1 MKKLVAVT
9 LLLLGSLFAV
19 PISTH
24 LAHGQFTGIVCL
36 TRATS
41 NNCPQVPLTF
51 NATGVGKT
59 FTIGVFIENSDAMG
73 GIDIYVSVDT
83 SYLTPI
89 SAAFGPLIAS
99 PTSTIICINS
109 VSVVGACTVGTANGP
124 GVVEVS
130 ALESQAGNEC
140 GGISPCSGM
149 ALTITYQV
157 IGSTASTPFSY
168 PRNSGCSTS
177 SVTNPPNVCV
187 NITDAFGTTLS
198 ETVQEGDFTDLTPT
212 ANFGATPTSGNAP
225 LTVNFNATL
234 SNATAGNVITQYN
247 WDFGDGSS
255 PANVTSGPTT
265 SHVYS
270 SPGTFHPNLETVDV
284 SGKSS
289 IKDGLTITVLLPDF
303 SIDSNPTVLQIL
315 QGANKNATIS
325 LTSLRSFSG
334 TVTISANS
342 SATIGITSTLNQ
354 TSVTLSSG
362 QTNSRTRLT
371 VSAAIS
377 TPTGTYAINVTGT
390 SGTLKHSVF
399 ITVTVIKPDFSVTST
414 PQSVSIPRGG
424 NGNSII
430 TLTGQFGFTGNV
442 GLTASP
448 NSTSIITFLDSTSVL
463 VATGIRTNV
472 TLYIIAKPSIT
483 PGDYR
488 ITVTGTSGPLTHSIN
503 VTINVPVPS
512 FGASATPTSVSVN
525 TGTNGTSAVTLIGLN
540 GFTGNVNLTAPPP
553 PSVDITTTL
562 SNTTVS
568 ITSTSGPVTSTL
580 LISTKATTPAGTYT
594 ITVNATTTSLRRLV
608 NITLTVTSPLPSIQ
622 IGAASLSAVS
632 LTAGKTVD
640 MTFTVSNSGGTP
652 VNVTLTM
659 DVNGGSGGNITVAQ
673 KTLTVSPGQAAQTC
687 RLSWNTTQWPASSYH
702 VYARVIGSQTSTVN
716 QSQSAG
722 VVALGSPPSPPPVAD
737 LSLIPW
743 VTTGIASAIAAVFG
757 LLLYRRRR
765 PAGGMGSVQ

>member
-315 QGANKNATIS
+315 QGKNKNATIS
-325 LTSLRSFSG
+325 LTSMNTFSG
-334 TVTISANS
+334 TITLTANS
-342 SATIGITSTLNQ
+342 SATLGITSTLNP
-354 TSVTLSSG
+354 TTVTLASG
-362 QTNSRTRLT
+362 QTDSGTKLT
-371 VSAAIS
+371 VATSVSAS
-377 TPTGTYAINVTGT
+377 PGTYTVNVTGT
-390 SGTLKHSVF
+390 GGTLKHSVF
-399 ITVTVIKPDFSVTST
+399 ITVTVVKPDFSVTST

-540 GFTGNVNLTAPPP
+540 GFTDNVNLTAPPP

-673 KTLTVSPGQAAQTC
+673 KTLTLIPGQAAQTFT
-687 RLSWNTTQWPASSYH
+687 LSWNTTQWPAGSYH

-743 VTTGIASAIAAVFG
+743 VTTGIASSIAAVFG
-757 LLLYRRRR
+757 LLLFRRR
-765 PAGGMGSVQ
+765 PPPGGR